1 MLWYWV
7 AYFIVT
13 GIGIAHT
20 VFNILVLH
28 MKSMKDSTGMGK
40 VMKKQ
45 SLGIL
50 IVLRYLPL
58 HRQKGV
64 RKNEALFAR

>member
-20 VFNILVLH
+20 VFNILVLQ
-28 MKSMKDSTGMGK
+28 MKSMKDSTGMVGGYEK
-40 VMKKQ
+40 TKPWHPYR
-45 SLGIL
+45 LIIL
-50 IVLRYLPL
+50 AIAP
-58 HRQKGV
+58 V
-64 RKNEALFAR
+64 RRHTKE